1 MQTKF
6 PGGRV
11 HFVGCSLV
19 AILPILVTGCGVLP
33 NSATD
38 SEVSHTTKSPIAA
51 DMPPNLN
58 ASFRW
63 VPADALDLM
72 SAEGTFVRAYT
83 ESFELAFQG
92 QSADWGGYPGF
103 IDASPRDIDAQVKLV
118 ASNSSTRKVVNTV
131 FYRPLRRVD
140 TGPTSRLVLCRSESL
155 SIEQRSPSSDSEWRK
170 IGKPWGGY
178 PVTIE
183 FTRSA
188 NGSPPRKS
196 NRVP

>member
-92 QSADWGGYPGF
+92 QSADWGGYP
-103 IDASPRDIDAQVKLV
+103 
-118 ASNSSTRKVVNTV
+118 
-131 FYRPLRRVD
+131 RVH
-140 TGPTSRLVLCRSESL
+140 RCVSE
-155 SIEQRSPSSDSEWRK
+155 
-170 IGKPWGGY
+170 GH
-178 PVTIE
+178 
-183 FTRSA
+183 
-188 NGSPPRKS
+188 
-196 NRVP
+196 